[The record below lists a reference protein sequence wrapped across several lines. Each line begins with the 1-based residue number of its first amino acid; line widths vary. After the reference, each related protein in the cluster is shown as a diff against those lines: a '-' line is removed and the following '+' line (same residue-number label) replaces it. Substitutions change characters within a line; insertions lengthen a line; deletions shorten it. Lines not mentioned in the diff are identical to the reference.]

1 MLKQT
6 AILFAAIL
14 ILALAGPS
22 CSVSNKIVE
31 ADPENYAVDGVLLET
46 GFAINDDM
54 EITTPGIIFKPN
66 EQFYFYFNNDQPFED
81 KELVVQ
87 LIDTSN
93 ENILAESKNYEFYPE
108 ESTLT
113 DMIWFGSPGR
123 YKILINVDGEL
134 RAYQEVIIKE

>member
-1 MLKQT
+1 MFKQT
-6 AILFAAIL
+6 VILFATVL
-14 ILALAGPS
+14 VLALACPS
-22 CSVSNKIVE
+22 CTVSNEIVE
-31 ADPENYAVDGVLLET
+31 TDPENYAIDGVLLET

-54 EITTPGIIFKPN
+54 EIMTPGIIFKPK
-66 EQFYFYFNNDQPFED
+66 EQFYFFYNNNQPFDD
-81 KELVVQ
+81 KELVVR

-93 ENILAESKNYEFYPE
+93 ESILAESKSYEFYPE

-123 YKILINVDGEL
+123 YRISIILDGEL